1 MSAVSA
7 IQRGKGRGTSMGF
20 SLFGKKKSS
29 KDKGALEAYLGE
41 IMLHAMELRRTEVAG
56 DGELPLGT
64 SKVGG
69 KPHLP
74 AGFVW
79 PRFEAEDCEGE
90 VAERPLSFVAQID
103 LAAATTYDIEHRLP
117 ESGFLYFFY
126 DVISQP
132 WGFEP
137 EDSGGAK
144 VYYYDVSADALSVV
158 EFPKDMADEAKIPLS
173 RIDFRVMDELPGY
186 EEFCDLTDTA
196 RFGESFDWDSYDETV
211 EGLIEIQDCSPD
223 EVCKLLGYADLI
235 QGSILYDCAKYA
247 EMSDVRTDKKWQD
260 MTAAEKEAFHEEE
273 RKWVLLA
280 QFGTLSDEVMFG
292 DCGSIYFY
300 IRREDLA
307 ARRFDRTHIC
317 LQCG

>member
-1 MSAVSA
+1 
-7 IQRGKGRGTSMGF
+7 MGF

-29 KDKGALEAYLGE
+29 NDKGSLEAYLGE
-41 IMLHAMELRRTEVAG
+41 IMLHAMELGRTEVE
-56 DGELPLGT
+56 DGEELSLGA

-69 KPHLP
+69 QPHMP

-79 PRFEAEDCEGE
+79 PRFEAADCEGE
-90 VAERPLSFVAQID
+90 VAERPLAFVAQID
-103 LAAATTYDIEHRLP
+103 LAAAAKFDVDHRLP

-158 EFPKDMADEAKIPLS
+158 EFPEDMADEAKIPLS

-196 RFGESFDWDSYDETV
+196 RFGDGFDWDSYDETV
-211 EGLIEIQDCSPD
+211 ERLIEMQDCEPD
-223 EVCKLLGYADLI
+223 EVCKLLGYADLV
-235 QGSILYDCAKYA
+235 QGSILYECAKYA
-247 EMSDVRTDKKWQD
+247 EISDVRTGKKWQD
-260 MTAAEKEAFHEEE
+260 MSAEEKAAFHEEE

-280 QFGTLSDEVMFG
+280 QFGTLSDEIMFG
-292 DCGSIYFY
+292 DCGCIYFY

-307 ARRFDRTHIC
+307 ARRFDRTHMS